1 MLLVDAHC
9 HLGDAA
15 FDRDRDAVLVRARAA
30 GVGPVVV
37 IGGTVAESE
46 RAAALARGGP
56 GLSATAGVTPH
67 EARSWSPEAAARLK
81 ALLALPEVV
90 AVGETGL
97 DYHYDH
103 SPRPAQRRAFEAQLG
118 LAAELGKPVVVHARE
133 ADDDVAAMLAAA
145 RVAVVLHSFSSGP
158 NVFEAGM
165 AIGAYFSFSGMITF
179 KNWTTTANVPTDIAI
194 AQAAKLGPIADSA
207 AELGLAED
215 EVELYGKY
223 KAKVRLAALAARK
236 PKGRLVLVTGINPTP
251 AGEGKSTVTVGVT
264 QALRKLGKNAI
275 LAIREPSLGPVFGV
289 KGGAAGGGYAQV
301 VPMEDINLHFTGDF
315 HAIATAHNLLSA
327 MLDAQLHHGNTLGL
341 DVRRIIWPRT
351 IDMNDRALRSIIVG
365 LGGVNGGPTRE
376 ERFVIIPGSEVMAI
390 LALATGVADLEA
402 RLARVIVG
410 LRGDKTPVR
419 ASDLKAQGAM
429 TLLLKD
435 ALNPNLV
442 QTLEGGPALVHCGPF
457 GNIAHGCNSVAA
469 TRMGLAL
476 ADLVVTEA
484 GFGADLGAEKFFD
497 IKCRMAGLNPEAAIL
512 VTTVRALKMHGGVKK
527 EQLSTA
533 DPGAVRRGCENLTR
547 HIRNVKKFGVPCL
560 VALNRFTTDTDE
572 EVEAVRA
579 VGAAEAVEVV
589 RCDVWEKGGEGGLAV
604 AESLLGLLKTSTAG
618 LKPLY
623 DEHRP
628 IREKIETSAREIY
641 GAAGVEFAPA
651 AERALELLPKLGLG
665 ETPVCMAK
673 TQYSLTDDATQLG
686 APSGFTLHVR
696 DILPSAGAGF
706 VVALAGDILT
716 MPGLGNIPRAYRGL

>member
-1 MLLVDAHC
+1 MTA
-9 HLGDAA
+9 
-15 FDRDRDAVLVRARAA
+15 
-30 GVGPVVV
+30 
-37 IGGTVAESE
+37 TV
-46 RAAALARGGP
+46 
-56 GLSATAGVTPH
+56 T
-67 EARSWSPEAAARLK
+67 K
-81 ALLALPEVV
+81 
-90 AVGETGL
+90 
-97 DYHYDH
+97 
-103 SPRPAQRRAFEAQLG
+103 
-118 LAAELGKPVVVHARE
+118 
-133 ADDDVAAMLAAA
+133 
-145 RVAVVLHSFSSGP
+145 
-158 NVFEAGM
+158 
-165 AIGAYFSFSGMITF
+165 
-179 KNWTTTANVPTDIAI
+179 VPSDIAI
-194 AQAAKLGPIADSA
+194 AQAAKLRPIRDVA
-207 AELGLAED
+207 AELGISDD
-215 EVELYGKY
+215 ELEAYGKY
-223 KAKVRLAALAARK
+223 KAKISLRALERRST
-236 PKGRLVLVTGINPTP
+236 KGRLVLVTGINPTP

-315 HAIATAHNLLSA
+315 HAATSAHNLLSA
-327 MLDAQLHHGNTLGL
+327 MLDAHLHHGNTLGI

-376 ERFVIIPGSEVMAI
+376 DRFVIIPGSEVMAI
-390 LALATGVADLEA
+390 LALATGIADLEA
-402 RLARVIVG
+402 RLARIIVG

-435 ALNPNLV
+435 AINPNLV

-469 TRMGLAL
+469 TKLGLAL
-476 ADLVVTEA
+476 CDIVLTEA
-484 GFGADLGAEKFFD
+484 GFGADLGAEKFCD
-497 IKCRMAGLNPEAAIL
+497 IKCRVAGLKPEAAII
-512 VTTVRALKMHGGVKK
+512 VATVRALKMHGGVKK
-527 EQLSTA
+527 DRLATA
-533 DPGAVRRGCENLTR
+533 DPAAVQRGAENLRR
-547 HIRNVKKFGVPCL
+547 HIRIVKKFGLPAL

-579 VGAAEAVEVV
+579 VGAAEGLEVV

-604 AESLLGLLKTSTAG
+604 AESLLGLLKTSKAAF
-618 LKPLY
+618 KPLY
-623 DEHRP
+623 DERRP
-628 IREKIETSAREIY
+628 IREKIETIAREIY
-641 GAAGVEFAPA
+641 GAAGVAFAPA

-706 VVALAGDILT
+706 VVALSGDILT
-716 MPGLGNIPRAYRGL
+716 MPGLGKSPAAERIRLFPDGTIEGLF